1 MKWNEEEAVAHRRQH
16 QQYVP
21 DVMNPGRRLFFCWSV
36 VEFLLRGSSGMEMK
50 RSYGFTRRKEC
61 WLSLYGRERKI
72 LLSATW
78 PMNDSFLGLY
88 ILRGSGVG
96 DQGQQEAR
104 AIVEFR
110 FFRRS
115 KLQSCLLGLE
125 ETKKKKI
132 WPGGDDKFILFH
144 ICSISFDG
152 PHWAVIDVVFQKTNA
167 TCICFGANG
176 KKTK

>member
-1 MKWNEEEAVAHRRQH
+1 M
-16 QQYVP
+16 
-21 DVMNPGRRLFFCWSV
+21 D
-36 VEFLLRGSSGMEMK
+36 
-50 RSYGFTRRKEC
+50 
-61 WLSLYGRERKI
+61 
-72 LLSATW
+72 
-78 PMNDSFLGLY
+78 DSFLGLY

-96 DQGQQEAR
+96 DGGQQEAR
-104 AIVEFR
+104 AIAEFR

-167 TCICFGANG
+167 ACICFGANG